1 MRKLV
6 LAVVLVALSSLWLPA
21 LEVPDAKGYVS
32 DYAGLLSSVEA
43 QTLDQKLRAYD
54 QKTTNQIVV
63 LIIQSLKSEPI
74 ESFGIKVMDK
84 WKPGQ
89 KGKDNGIILI
99 IAKEDRKTRIEV
111 GYGLEPSLTDLE
123 CALILENI
131 VKSNFRA
138 GKYYEGINE
147 AVDAIFK
154 TLSGSFN
161 ATVRVAAGNNTKGNP
176 SKNEENSV
184 ALVIVILMVLVPFI
198 IIWKTHPS
206 VSGKHSEWWSASGRY
221 TGGSRG
227 GGFGGG
233 FGGGGGFS
241 GGGGRGGGG
250 GASGGW

>member
-1 MRKLV
+1 MRKLI
-6 LAVVLVALSSLWLPA
+6 LAIVLVILSGLWLSA
-21 LEVPDAKGYVS
+21 LEVPDSKGYVS
-32 DYAGLLSSVEA
+32 DYAGLLTSTDA

-54 QKTTNQIVV
+54 QQTTNQVVV
-63 LIIQSLKSEPI
+63 LIVKSLGNESR

-89 KGKDNGIILI
+89 KGKDNGIIFI
-99 IAKEDRKTRIEV
+99 IAKEDRATRIEV

-131 VKSNFRA
+131 VKPNFRA
-138 GKYYEGINE
+138 GNYYEGINE

-154 TLSGSFN
+154 AVSGNFN
-161 ATVRVAAGNNTKGNP
+161 ANINTDANNNTKR
-176 SKNEENSV
+176 SQVKAEERSI
-184 ALVIVILMVLVPFI
+184 AIILVILMILIPFI
-198 IIWKTHPS
+198 IIWKNHPS
-206 VSGKHSEWWSASGRY
+206 ISGKHSEWWSAGGRY
-221 TGGSRG
+221 TGGGRG
-227 GGFGGG
+227 GGG